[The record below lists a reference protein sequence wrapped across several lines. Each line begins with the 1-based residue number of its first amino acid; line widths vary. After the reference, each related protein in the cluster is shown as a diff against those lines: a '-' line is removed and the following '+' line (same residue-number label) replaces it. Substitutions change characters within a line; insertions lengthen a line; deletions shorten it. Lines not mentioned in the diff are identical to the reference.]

1 MPRKAAQTSVWQHD
15 PLPSS
20 TRPPTCHDTGA
31 LAFDTQTAIHV
42 PPGVRHFIVKP
53 AERARVK
60 PETRLGADR
69 RGYASGL
76 RQAG

>member
-20 TRPPTCHDTGA
+20 TRPPTCHDTVA

-42 PPGVRHFIVKP
+42 PPGVRYSSLSPLSARASNRKP
-53 AERARVK
+53 
-60 PETRLGADR
+60 D
-69 RGYASGL
+69 
-76 RQAG
+76 